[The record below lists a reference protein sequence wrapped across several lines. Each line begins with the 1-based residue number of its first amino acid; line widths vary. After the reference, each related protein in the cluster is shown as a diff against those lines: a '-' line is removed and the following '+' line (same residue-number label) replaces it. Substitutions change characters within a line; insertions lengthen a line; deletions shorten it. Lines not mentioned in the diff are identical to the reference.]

1 VTRPASEV
9 EAVLKLVA
17 EGLNDCAISRAT
29 GIPRVT
35 IREWRIYG
43 GQRRPGTRRVRRSDC
58 PLCDGA
64 DIDAE
69 WYAYLLGLYL
79 GDGCLNECAR
89 KVFKLRV
96 VLDLRYPQII
106 AECAEA
112 MVAVRTGARG
122 RVCYSYSTGCVY
134 VTGYWKHWPCL
145 FPQHGPGPK
154 HKRPIVLRHWQE
166 EIVSA
171 NPDRLLR
178 GLIHSD
184 GSRDLNRVNGK
195 SYPRYQFT
203 NHSEDIRK
211 IFCQACDDFG
221 IRYTRPSWRVISIS
235 KRPEVGKLDTI
246 IGPKR

>member
-1 VTRPASEV
+1 MTRPASEV

-17 EGLNDCAISRAT
+17 GGLNDCAISRAT

-35 IREWRIYG
+35 VRDWRIYG
-43 GQRRPGTRRVRRSDC
+43 GQRRPGTKGAGPTDC
-58 PLCDGA
+58 PVCDGA
-64 DIDAE
+64 DLDSG

-89 KVFKLRV
+89 RVFKLRV
-96 VLDLRYPQII
+96 VLDLRYPNII
-106 AECAEA
+106 EECAKA
-112 MVAVRTGARG
+112 MIAMRADRRG
-122 RVCYSYSTGCVY
+122 RVCYLHAIGCVY
-134 VTGYWKHWPCL
+134 VTAYWKHWPCV

-154 HKRPIVLRHWQE
+154 HKRPIVLNHWQQ
-166 EIVSA
+166 EIVVA

-203 NHSEDIRK
+203 NYSEDIRR
-211 IFCQACDDFG
+211 IFCRACDDFE
-221 IRYTRPSWRVISIS
+221 IRYTQPSWRAVSIS
-235 KRPEVGKLDTI
+235 CRRDVARLDRV
-246 IGPKR
+246 IGPKT